1 MKNVCIVGYGAIGPL
16 HAEALDETQNAQL
29 YAVCDINPERI
40 RLCQEKYEVKGYQY
54 FAEMLTDQNI
64 DSVHICTPHYL
75 HFEMIMA
82 ALKAG
87 KSVVVEK
94 PVTMTKE
101 QFDIL
106 LHTKGSDKICLVFQ
120 NRLNPCARMLK
131 SIAKEQTLGQAICA
145 KGIITWLRTREYYL
159 SDSWRGK
166 WATEGGGL
174 MINQAVHTL
183 DMLIYVMGDIQSLR
197 ATMANYS
204 LTDTIEV
211 EDTASAYFQFANGA
225 TGIFFATNAYKENDM
240 PDIEV
245 VFERGKARYV
255 DNTLYID
262 NKPVCTDVA
271 ATGEKAY
278 WGKGHVTLFQE
289 YYDQGRYFTISDA
302 KNTMYALFGMYESAR
317 EGSKEVFISEN

>member
-1 MKNVCIVGYGAIGPL
+1 MKNVCIVGYGAIGPN
-16 HAEALDETQNAQL
+16 HAKALESTKNAHL
-29 YAVCDINPERI
+29 YAVCDIDPEKI
-40 RLCQEKYEVKGYQY
+40 KLCQEKYDVIGYQD
-54 FAEMLTDQNI
+54 FTEMLTDHNV

-75 HFEMIMA
+75 HFEMILA

-87 KSVVVEK
+87 KSVVAEK

-106 LHTKGSDKICLVFQ
+106 LHTEGSDKVCLVFQ
-120 NRLNPCARMLK
+120 NRLNPCAKMLK
-131 SIAKEQTLGQAICA
+131 SIAEEHSLGEVICA
-145 KGIITWLRTREYYL
+145 IGIITWIRSRAYYL
-159 SDSWRGK
+159 SGNWRGK

-174 MINQAVHTL
+174 MINQAIHTL
-183 DMLIYVMGDIQSLR
+183 DMLSYVVGDIKSLK
-197 ATMANYS
+197 AMMTNYS

-225 TGIFFATNAYKENDM
+225 TGIFFATNAYKKNSM

-262 NKPVCTDVA
+262 DKPVCTDVP

-278 WGKGHVTLFQE
+278 WGNSHATLLQE
-289 YYDQGRYFTISDA
+289 YYDHGRYFTISDA

-317 EGSKEVFISEN
+317 EGSKEIQIL